1 MRELSEKGKK
11 QAKKV
16 GKILKNSDT
25 KISEIFSS
33 PLKRA
38 IRTAEIIAKELDN
51 PEIKIKIT
59 ELLNPLSNPD
69 EILNHLNYLN
79 KDKILMV
86 GHQPFLGKMFASQT
100 HFIDLK
106 KGCLCK
112 VEIKNGKFRKIK
124 QII

>member
-16 GKILKNSDT
+16 GKTLKNSDT
-25 KISEIFSS
+25 KISEIFLS

-38 IRTAEIIAKELDN
+38 TRTAEIIAKELDN
-51 PEIKIKIT
+51 PEIKIT

-106 KGCLCK
+106 KG
-112 VEIKNGKFRKIK
+112 
-124 QII
+124 